1 MNKYLFGIFAII
13 LTFAGKSFAAPLDA
27 YYCFS
32 TQDPQAVVAKFD
44 SYLTSDA
51 AKGLPTVRLWAML
64 LNGESHETHCAVFEN
79 PNGSSFENSGA
90 IFNAPEGQA
99 FLQDLSTIIEDG
111 LEGGGTPIL
120 NIGEADFD
128 KNPFLVLFNLR
139 VKNAKKYAELWTEL
153 MNSNDFPGSA
163 TLFQDTFNGLDGRT
177 HYIGMSGPSVDALR
191 DAIAESLGSK
201 DGENFQ
207 KRASGI
213 RKVLSTYLMLHVKS
227 WNE

>member
-64 LNGESHETHCAVFEN
+64 LNGEAHETHCVVFEN
-79 PNGSSFENSGA
+79 PNGSSFTNSGA

-120 NIGEADFD
+120 NFGEADFN
-128 KNPFLVLFNLR
+128 KNPFLVLYNLR
-139 VKNAKKYAELWTEL
+139 VKNASLPILA
-153 MNSNDFPGSA
+153 A
-163 TLFQDTFNGLDGRT
+163 TLLSNKKIHLSNLPIVKDIETMINLLQ
-177 HYIGMSGPSVDALR
+177 
-191 DAIAESLGSK
+191 SLGSVTK
-201 DGENFQ
+201 FNKKILTINNSKQNKKFASYNLV
-207 KRASGI
+207 KTMRAGI
-213 RKVLSTYLMLHVKS
+213 LVLGPLLAKFGNGSIK
-227 WNE
+227 

>member
-27 YYCFS
+27 YFCFS

-64 LNGESHETHCAVFEN
+64 LNGEADETHCVVFEN
-79 PNGSSFENSGA
+79 PNGSSFENSSA

-99 FLQDLSTIIEDG
+99 FLQDLSSIVEDG
-111 LEGGGTPIL
+111 LEGGGTPIA
-120 NIGEADFD
+120 NFGEADFN
-128 KNPFLVLFNLR
+128 KNPFLVLYNLR
-139 VKNAKKYAELWTEL
+139 VKNAKRYAELWTEL
-153 MNSNDFPGSA
+153 MSSNDFPGSA
-163 TLFQDTFNGLDGRT
+163 TLFQDTFTGENGRT

-191 DAIAESLGSK
+191 GAISESLSSK
-201 DGENFQ
+201 EGLNFQ

-213 RKVLSTYLMLHVKS
+213 RKLQSTYLMFHVKS
-227 WNE
+227 WND